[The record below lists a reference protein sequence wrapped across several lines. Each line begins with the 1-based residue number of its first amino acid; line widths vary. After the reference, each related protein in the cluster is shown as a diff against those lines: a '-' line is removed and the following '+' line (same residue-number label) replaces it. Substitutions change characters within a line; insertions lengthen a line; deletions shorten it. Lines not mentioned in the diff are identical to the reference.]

1 MTTVEQFIEYLKT
14 LPPETAVKVAVAV
27 DGNWSSYTDWE
38 DLELPDSSSPTVSDN
53 VDFYTFSPELYLGRT

>member
-27 DGNWSSYTDWE
+27 DGNWSSYTNWE

-53 VDFYTFSPELYLGRT
+53 VELYTFSPELYLGRT

>member
-1 MTTVEQFIEYLKT
+1 MITVEQFIEYLKT
-14 LPPETAVKVAVAV
+14 LPPETTVKVAVAV

-53 VDFYTFSPELYLGRT
+53 VDFYTDPPELYLGRT